1 MNRRLLNLL
10 AVAAAAETIGAA
22 AMLPFAFGQDK
33 PAAPSMEE
41 HMVADTDAVL
51 TILRTWHNQISQD
64 QAIIRS
70 QAQRIEAVTK
80 IQPGEAG
87 QQIRWKDDKWEWF
100 TPNKPEPG
108 TAGGP
113 PANSPVEAPGR

>member
-1 MNRRLLNLL
+1 MNRRLLNLI
-10 AVAAAAETIGAA
+10 AAAAAAVTIGAA

-41 HMVADTDAVL
+41 HMVSDTDAVL
-51 TILRTWHNQISQD
+51 TIMRTWHNQISQD

-108 TAGGP
+108 PSGP

>member
-1 MNRRLLNLL
+1 MNRRLLNLI
-10 AVAAAAETIGAA
+10 AVAAAAVTIGAA

-33 PAAPSMEE
+33 PAAPSIEE
-41 HMVADTDAVL
+41 HMVADTDPVL

-108 TAGGP
+108 PSGP

>member
-1 MNRRLLNLL
+1 MNRRLLNLI
-10 AVAAAAETIGAA
+10 AVAAAAVTIGAA

-33 PAAPSMEE
+33 PAALSMEE
-41 HMVADTDAVL
+41 HMVSDTDAVL
-51 TILRTWHNQISQD
+51 TIMRTWHNQISQD

-108 TAGGP
+108 PSGP